1 MPLKKNSILK
11 NMMLHYRYVFFLGV
25 GTCMTLSD
33 SLNGRRKG
41 YYFDLE
47 GYIKIG
53 GAIKKIVNFKEHDT
67 PLWVYFFSW
76 VLELA
81 FYLI

>member
-11 NMMLHYRYVFFLGV
+11 NMMLHYRYVFFLGA
-25 GTCMTLSD
+25 GTCITLSD

-67 PLWVYFFSW
+67 PL
-76 VLELA
+76 
-81 FYLI
+81 